1 MGRHFEVRA
10 AAMAGTAKKKSALYM
25 RASKEI
31 FVAAKSGIPHPDS
44 NLALRSA
51 IDKFKGQGVPKDV
64 IERAIGKAA
73 GNDDQTAYITGR
85 YEAMGPGGSM
95 IIVDTLT
102 DNVNR
107 AFVDVKTAITK
118 RGGHLASV
126 VFNFTETGVFIFN
139 GLDAALVEETLIL
152 NDIDV
157 WDISTSD
164 DGTLQISVA
173 PTEFGSTRDQ
183 LQSLGV
189 EEFIMAEV
197 RLVANDQ
204 ITIEDEEDLRKFK
217 EMLELLDEQQ
227 DVQAVYHNVTLTE

>member
-31 FVAAKSGIPHPDS
+31 FVAAKSGVPDPAS

-64 IERAIGKAA
+64 IERAVSKAA
-73 GNDDQTAYITGR
+73 GNDDQTAYISGR

-95 IIVDTLT
+95 IVVDTLT

-107 AFVDVKTAITK
+107 AYVEIKTVITK

-126 VFNFTETGVFIFN
+126 VFNFTETGVFIIQ
-139 GLDAALVEETLIL
+139 GLDPSQVEETLIL

-157 WDISTSD
+157 WDVSSD
-164 DGTLQISVA
+164 EDGVIQISVA

-183 LQSLGV
+183 LQALGV
-189 EEFIMAEV
+189 EEFIMAEI

-204 ITIEDEEDLRKFK
+204 VVVEDEEDLRKLK
-217 EMLELLDEQQ
+217 EMLELLDELQ
-227 DVQAVYHNVTLTE
+227 DVQAVYHNVTLSE

>member
-31 FVAAKSGIPHPDS
+31 FVAAKSGVPDPAS

-64 IERAIGKAA
+64 IERAVSKAA
-73 GNDDQTAYITGR
+73 GNDDQTAYISGR

-95 IIVDTLT
+95 IVVDTLT

-107 AFVDVKTAITK
+107 AYVEIKTVITK

-126 VFNFTETGVFIFN
+126 VFNFTETGVFIIQV
-139 GLDAALVEETLIL
+139 LYPSHVE
-152 NDIDV
+152 
-157 WDISTSD
+157 
-164 DGTLQISVA
+164 
-173 PTEFGSTRDQ
+173 
-183 LQSLGV
+183 
-189 EEFIMAEV
+189 
-197 RLVANDQ
+197 
-204 ITIEDEEDLRKFK
+204 
-217 EMLELLDEQQ
+217 
-227 DVQAVYHNVTLTE
+227 